1 MEATRKNKLQAHM
14 SSETSE
20 LRPIATF
27 LNGDNSWLFS
37 YPRPLND
44 RAASG
49 KVYYHIVYEPWLN
62 GSANDM
68 SKWLTDILQPVHAA
82 IDSPVAV
89 DDAIT
94 EIENSAVA
102 HLAGAD
108 KISTPNTLSE
118 DALKVDAIL
127 LMFYLPDHV
136 HQSTLYQFDK
146 RIPVFATPDA
156 MAIVK
161 KMKHFKTLELIPS
174 LSPTA
179 KTWREPSLRP
189 AAGWPS
195 WLMPWFL
202 PGHRAVNPAWALV
215 WTHTGNDGKEV
226 NESIVTSIHGSQVDE
241 KHLNAFLE
249 SEPPTE
255 KLVLMHGLK
264 ESGLIGVQ
272 IAFGAKSGLALY
284 RRIQPKYWLANHDAL
299 FTYNG
304 LLYKSVQLNDVGRT
318 VDWALEQEQKVS
330 GVCSKAMKPNF
341 IKVANGECFVLV

>member
-1 MEATRKNKLQAHM
+1 METTRKNKLQAHM

-37 YPRPLND
+37 IPRPLND

-62 GSANDM
+62 GSATDM
-68 SKWLTDILQPVHAA
+68 SKWLTHILQPVHAA
-82 IDSPVAV
+82 IDSPAAV

-136 HQSTLYQFDK
+136 HQLTLYQFDK

-161 KMKHFKTLELIPS
+161 KMKHFETLELIPS
-174 LSPTA
+174 LMA
-179 KTWREPSLRP
+179 L
-189 AAGWPS
+189 

-202 PGHRAVNPAWALV
+202 PGHRVVNPAWALV
-215 WTHTGNDGKEV
+215 WTHTV

-241 KHLNAFLE
+241 KHLNAFFE

-255 KLVLMHGLK
+255 KLALMHGLK

-272 IAFGAKSGLALY
+272 NAFGAKSGLALY

-330 GVCSKAMKPNF
+330 GLISSAEMALKRKSN
-341 IKVANGECFVLV
+341 